1 MTFSEKSDD
10 SAQAAAQASAAGA
23 PLLGVSAGASVDD
36 SKISV
41 KGIKYF
47 KVSDLIGF
55 ITFA

>member
-36 SKISV
+36 SKTSV

-47 KVSDLIGF
+47 KVSGF